1 MLSLGSTDLLFVLGF
16 LINFIVAFIIVR
28 LIYYPKKGEKN
39 FIFTFLAFNA
49 VVYFI
54 IGLFT
59 SIELSIGAGFGL
71 FALFSIL
78 RYRTETVPI
87 REMTYLFIM
96 VALPILNSILFDSGE
111 YAKLLVIDVMMIVV
125 VWLLEAGWGFRHEL
139 MQKEVVYEKIDLVK
153 AGKEDELIDD
163 LRNRTGLNVRNV
175 DIQSIDFLRDIAQL
189 KVYYTADPYMADPVT
204 EEDSISE
211 ITEIT
216 VNTVN
221 TVNTEETER
230 DIK

>member
-1 MLSLGSTDLLFVLGF
+1 MLSLSNTELLFILGF
-16 LINFIVAFIIVR
+16 LINFLVAFVIVR

-96 VALPILNSILFDSGE
+96 VALPILNSVLFDSGE
-111 YAKLLVIDVMMIVV
+111 YVKLLVIDVMMIIV
-125 VWLLEAGWGFRHEL
+125 VWMLETGWGFKREI

-153 AGKEDELIDD
+153 AGNESELIDD
-163 LRNRTGLNVRNV
+163 LRNRTGLNIRDV
-175 DIQSIDFLRDIAQL
+175 DIQKIDFLRDTALL
-189 KVYYTADPYMADPVT
+189 KIYYTAGQVRENERIPKNI
-204 EEDSISE
+204 ED
-211 ITEIT
+211 
-216 VNTVN
+216 N
-221 TVNTEETER
+221 
-230 DIK
+230 